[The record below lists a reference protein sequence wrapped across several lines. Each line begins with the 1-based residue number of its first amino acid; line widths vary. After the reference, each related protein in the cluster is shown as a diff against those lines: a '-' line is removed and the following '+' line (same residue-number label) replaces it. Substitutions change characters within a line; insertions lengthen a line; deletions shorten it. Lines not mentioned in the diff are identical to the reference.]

1 MKDIKRKCGYMKD
14 IKNIIG
20 ILIGNTIYALA
31 VTMFILP
38 NNLITGGTTGI
49 AMFLNATIS
58 IPISLF
64 VYIFNIVM
72 FLLGWLFLGKKFALT
87 TLISS
92 FYYPFILGIFEQIF
106 KNETMSNDTL
116 LCVIFAGLMIGLAI
130 GIVIRCGA
138 STGGMDIPPL
148 ILNKKLAIPI
158 SVSMYGFDFIIL
170 LSQMIIRKREMV
182 FYGILLVLIY
192 TIVLDKVLVIGKS
205 QIQVK
210 IISSKY
216 NQINEMIIT
225 KLDRGSTLIHSE
237 TGFMH
242 NHYPVVLTVVN
253 NRELSLLNNYVYAID
268 SDAFMIINKV
278 NEVRGKGFSSEKRY
292 ESKKNME
299 TKRGCNALK

>member
-1 MKDIKRKCGYMKD
+1 MKDIKRKCGYMKN

-49 AMFLNATIS
+49 AMFLNATIN
-58 IPISLF
+58 IPVSLF

-72 FLLGWLFLGKKFALT
+72 FLLGWFILGKKFAFT

-92 FYYPFILGIFEQIF
+92 FYYPFILGIFENVF
-106 KNETMSNDTL
+106 KNEKMSNDTL

-158 SVSMYGFDFIIL
+158 SISMYGFDFIIL

-192 TIVLDKVLVIGKS
+192 TIILDKVLVIGKS

-242 NHYPVVLTVVN
+242 NHYPIVLTVVN
-253 NRELSLLNNYVYAID
+253 NRELSLLNNFVYEID
-268 SDAFMIINKV
+268 NDAFMIINKV

-292 ESKKNME
+292 EKKTTIE
-299 TKRGCNALK
+299 TKNEIN

>member
-1 MKDIKRKCGYMKD
+1 MEDIKRKCGYMKD

-49 AMFLNATIS
+49 AMFLNATIG

-72 FLLGWLFLGKKFALT
+72 FLLGWFVLGKKFALT

-92 FYYPFILGIFEQIF
+92 FYYPFILGIFEKIF

-170 LSQMIIRKREMV
+170 LGQMIIRKREMV

-192 TIVLDKVLVIGKS
+192 TIILDKVLVIGKS

-216 NQINEMIIT
+216 NQINEMIIN

-242 NHYPVVLTVVN
+242 NHYPIVLTVVN

-292 ESKKNME
+292 ENKKNME
-299 TKRGCNALK
+299 TKNEIN